1 MNFFSPDQV
10 NGQTVTMIRT
20 DPRHFGI
27 VKNMSGKGGD
37 SETNFGNL
45 LLNALNSVNNDQ
57 LKSIELTD
65 KMITDP
71 DSVNIHDVTIALA
84 KANLSLAMTKAVTD
98 RAISAYRQIINIR

>member
-10 NGQTVTMIRT
+10 NGQVVNMLKT
-20 DPRHFGI
+20 DPRHFGSS
-27 VKNMSGKGGD
+27 KNTGSTGLN
-37 SETNFGNL
+37 SESSFGNL

-84 KANLSLAMTKAVTD
+84 KANLSLAMTKAVAD

>member
-1 MNFFSPDQV
+1 MNFFSSDQV
-10 NGQTVTMIRT
+10 NGQVVSLLKT
-20 DPRHFGI
+20 DPRHFGSAKSI
-27 VKNMSGKGGD
+27 KGTGGD
-37 SETNFGNL
+37 SESSFGNL
-45 LLNALNSVNNDQ
+45 LLNALNSVNGDQ

-84 KANLSLAMTKAVTD
+84 KANLSLAMTKAVAD

>member
-10 NGQTVTMIRT
+10 NGQVVTMLKT
-20 DPRHFGI
+20 DPRHFGP
-27 VKNMSGKGGD
+27 VQSTKGTNGN
-37 SETNFGNL
+37 SESSFGNL

-84 KANLSLAMTKAVTD
+84 KANLSLAMTKAVAD